1 LFDITIAAQSGG
13 RCFHIAS
20 KYQRRRL
27 TVTEDAYYKIGV
39 FILVLFIITWMF
51 LPNSWGAES
60 RERRSPDN
68 LTGILVDRNGD
79 G

>member
-1 LFDITIAAQSGG
+1 LALPSPSKAAVD
-13 RCFHIAS
+13 AS
-20 KYQRRRL
+20 ILSRKIQRRRL
-27 TVTEDAYYKIGV
+27 TVTKDAYHKIGI
-39 FILVLFIITWMF
+39 FILVLCIITWMF